1 MTLILTIF
9 PSKHDNTTTTILQK
23 SMLTLPLQYDTHRGP
38 DAVGQHKL
46 TFTMDESV
54 ITDFNPMTIK
64 KGTQFIV
71 MLVEAGTKE
80 AEEFVSETPTET
92 LERFRKHMN
101 SLINQ
106 YAELVGCG
114 AVEARTEIKKSLMT
128 LGLIKESTKE
138 LDLSGYVRA
147 IAYIKD
153 LIYEQNRNTTD

>member
-1 MTLILTIF
+1 MITLA
-9 PSKHDNTTTTILQK
+9 
-23 SMLTLPLQYDTHRGP
+23 LQYDRHSGP

-71 MLVEAGTKE
+71 MLVEAGSKE
-80 AEEFVSETPTET
+80 AEEFVSETPAET

-106 YAELVGCG
+106 YAG
-114 AVEARTEIKKSLMT
+114 ATDFSPEFARIEVKNGLKI

-138 LDLSGYVRA
+138 LDLNGYVRA

-153 LIYEQNRNTTD
+153 LTYEQNRTTTE